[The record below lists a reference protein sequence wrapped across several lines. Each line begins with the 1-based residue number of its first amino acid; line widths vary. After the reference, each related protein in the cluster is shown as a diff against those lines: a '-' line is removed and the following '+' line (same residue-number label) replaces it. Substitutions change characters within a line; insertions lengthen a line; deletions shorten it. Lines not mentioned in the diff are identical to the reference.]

1 LHAKSP
7 VTVAEELRTLALSI
21 APERARMLLS
31 EQSGREGSALGVLLG
46 AAFPALTPS
55 AGYQHDALDVIA
67 REGFR
72 LRRRRRELVPAL
84 RAAIEEPGKPE
95 LGMRALRRRVWA
107 EKARVALREL
117 LPVRLGGASIEVTA
131 GELSDLASAAF
142 GAAITEAEGAIAR
155 RFGPPLRADGKP
167 STLVMLGV
175 GKLGGHELNA
185 GSDVDVIFV
194 YDTDEGQSE
203 VSLHEHFSRVAHR
216 AVATID
222 TPSADG
228 LIWRV
233 DLRLRPEGAA
243 GPIVNSMAAAE
254 RYYETWGRLWERA
267 ALLRARPCAGDLELG
282 KLLSRELVTPFVY
295 RNSVDP
301 TIAEALTELVLRS
314 RNELSHDPERD
325 LKLGPGGIREAEF
338 FVQSLQLVWGGREQS
353 LRVQGTLPALARLRS
368 QGLVSDREARQIA
381 ESYVLLR
388 RVEHRVQWAS
398 GVQTHLLPSS
408 DEEFARLARSLGF
421 AEPAGLKAEL
431 QRARERVN
439 ATFQSLTHPAAS
451 RAASRSKL
459 TSELDGDAVDL
470 GRVAEEQFRSADM
483 GEHIAA
489 LGRRPDGLLGALTR
503 ERHPLLMDRVLTA
516 LASSAD
522 PEQAARYLRAY
533 FARFLAPT
541 AYVNALGEDP
551 RALQRLITTFG
562 ASAFVGDAVAGRP
575 ELADVI
581 LFGGGGVSDPH
592 AAVSA
597 EILHAEQSLS
607 LAADRDEREEAFIGA
622 LRTAKRRVTVEVAVA
637 DLAGTIGMR
646 DATRILADLA
656 EEILERA
663 VHHVFGDVPG
673 FAVLGL
679 GKLGGRDLGYA
690 SDLDVIFI
698 FVPSAAPNPDDAAT
712 YFGRA
717 AQRVIRLLTEPHAAG
732 PGYELDT
739 RLRPS
744 GSHGLLVTSL
754 ASFARYHGQ
763 PIEGPDVDPGP
774 AVFASGAPWERQ
786 TLLRARGVVG
796 DEDLRRRALSIA
808 SRAAYEGG
816 APAAAEMHHLR
827 SRLEKEQG
835 REREG
840 RYQLKTGRGGLLDIE
855 FAVQWLQMKNGADP
869 RVRTPDLGVALSALH
884 DAGYLP
890 TPDFEVFSEGY
901 RFLRQL
907 EQRIVVRSGTT
918 NAAVINTHSSGLTQL
933 ARRMGFQDWQGQRAS
948 QQLMFRYKDVTD
960 GVRASYERV
969 LGLS

>member
-1 LHAKSP
+1 
-7 VTVAEELRTLALSI
+7 
-21 APERARMLLS
+21 MLLA
-31 EQSGREGSALGVLLG
+31 EQDGRVGGPLGVLLG
-46 AAFPALTPS
+46 SAFPALTPS
-55 AGYQHDALDVIA
+55 AGFQHDALDSIA

-72 LRRRRRELVPAL
+72 ARRRRRDLLPAL
-84 RAAIEEPGKPE
+84 RAVIRSGENSEQGIA
-95 LGMRALRRRVWA
+95 ALRRRVWA
-107 EKARVALREL
+107 EKARIALREL

-131 GELSDLASAAF
+131 GELSDLAAAAF
-142 GAAITEAEGAIAR
+142 DASLVEAAETVAE
-155 RFGPPLRADGKP
+155 RFGAPLRADGLP

-175 GKLGGHELNA
+175 GKLGGNELNA

-203 VSLHEHFSRVAHR
+203 LSLHEHFTRVVRR
-216 AVATID
+216 AVSTMG
-222 TPSADG
+222 TPSKDG

-243 GPIVNSMAAAE
+243 GALVNSAAAAE

-282 KLLSRELVTPFVY
+282 RLLSRELLTPFVY

-314 RNELSHDPERD
+314 RNELSPDPVRD

-338 FVQSLQLVWGGREQS
+338 FVQSLQLVWGGREQA

-368 QGLVSDREARQIA
+368 QGLVSDREARGIA

-398 GVQTHLLPSS
+398 GVQTHLLPS
-408 DEEFARLARSLGF
+408 DAEEFARLARSLGF
-421 AEPAGLKAEL
+421 ADSTGLRREL
-431 QRARERVN
+431 EIARERVN
-439 ATFQSLTHPAAS
+439 VTFESLTHGSAP
-451 RAASRSKL
+451 RSKPRPAL
-459 TSELDGDAVDL
+459 VSELEGDDPEL

-489 LGRRPDGLLGALTR
+489 LARRPDGLLGALTR
-503 ERHPLLMDRVLTA
+503 ERHPDLTEGVLDA
-516 LASSAD
+516 LGNSAD
-522 PEQAARYLRAY
+522 PEQAARYLRAF
-533 FARFLAPT
+533 FARFLAPA
-541 AYVNALGEDP
+541 AYVNALGDDR
-551 RALQRLITTFG
+551 RALQRLITAFG
-562 ASAFVGDAVAGRP
+562 ASAFVGDAVCSRP

-581 LFGGGGVSDPH
+581 LFGGGAVSDPQ
-592 AAVSA
+592 AAVTA
-597 EILHAEQSLS
+597 EIWNAAQSLS
-607 LAADRDEREEAFIGA
+607 VDADRDEREESFIGA
-622 LRTAKRRVTVEVAVA
+622 LRAAKRRITVEVAVA

-656 EEILERA
+656 EEILACA
-663 VHHVFGDVPG
+663 VRHVFGDVPG

-690 SDLDVIFI
+690 SDLDVIFS
-698 FVPSAAPNPDDAAT
+698 FLPSAAPHPEDATT
-712 YFGRA
+712 YFVRG

-744 GSHGLLVTSL
+744 GSHGLLVVSL

-763 PIEGPDVDPGP
+763 QPDGSADLEASP
-774 AVFASGAPWERQ
+774 AVLSSGAPWERQ

-796 DEDLRRRALSIA
+796 DPELLRRALSVA
-808 SRAAYEGG
+808 WRAAYEGG
-816 APAAAEMHHLR
+816 APPSSEMHHLR
-827 SRLEKEQG
+827 TRLEKEQG

-840 RYQLKTGRGGLLDIE
+840 RYNLKTGHGGLLDIE
-855 FAVQWLQMKNGADP
+855 FAVQWLQMKNGSDP
-869 RVRTPDLGVALSALH
+869 RVRTPDLGVALAALH
-884 DAGYLP
+884 AGGYLD
-890 TPDFEVFSEGY
+890 TAHFEIFNDGY

-907 EQRIVVRSGTT
+907 EQRIVVKSGVSS
-918 NAAVINTHSSGLTQL
+918 AVIDTRSAGLLQL
-933 ARRMGFQDWQGQRAS
+933 ARRMSFQDGQGQRAS
-948 QQLMFRYKDVTD
+948 EHLMARYKDVTD

-969 LGLS
+969 LGLD